1 MLTALICVLI
11 FGVLIGMI
19 ASYFEY
25 KTWGQIPPAVMFG
38 TTVCLLVI
46 AGGVL
51 MVVLREDLILPV
63 LILVGVVGLIAAPA
77 IILSCFDK
85 KRG

>member
-1 MLTALICVLI
+1 MLTALICVII

-25 KTWGQIPPAVMFG
+25 KVWGQIPPAVMFG
-38 TTVCLLVI
+38 TTICLLVI
-46 AGGVL
+46 AGGLL
-51 MVVLREDLILPV
+51 MVVLGLILPV